1 MDSAESAS
9 GWVEALRAAALLAVD
24 PVGLGGVCVR
34 ARAGPARDGWLAH
47 LREAM
52 PGAPVRRVPL
62 NIADSRLL
70 GGIDLTASLA
80 AGRRIAERG
89 VLAQCDGGVLVLAM
103 AERISPTMAA
113 RLAGTLDEGVVR
125 TARDGIEAVAQARV
139 AVVALDEGIE
149 ADERPPECLRER
161 LAFHLDLDTVSRG
174 DMGAGPAGEVA
185 VMVARARAMLP
196 LVCVP
201 DELRDAAVGA
211 AASLGIASLR
221 APLLAVRTMRA
232 AAALDGCMVA
242 RAEDGALAARLV
254 LGPRATRLPPA
265 GQEAEAEQDAGPP
278 GPAEAGGDDAP
289 GDARDGDGGRE
300 DGDGRADPPGDL
312 MVAAALA
319 AMPAGLLERL
329 RAGGMGAGGR
339 GSGAGQV
346 VAGLRGRPAGVRA
359 AAPGPRA
366 RLDLLETLRAAAPW
380 QKLRAVAGQERRM
393 IVRGGDFRVRQYR
406 QRRESVTIFVV
417 DVSGSSALNRLA
429 EAKGAVELLLADCYV
444 RRDSVALIAFRGQ
457 AASVVLPPTR
467 ALARARRSLAGV
479 AGGGGTPMASAI
491 DGAAALAEAVRRRGG
506 TPGLVFLS
514 DGIANIA
521 RDGSAGRAGARA
533 DALAAARG
541 LGRAGHAA
549 IFVDTA
555 PSPRGREAGA
565 VRPARDLADAMGA
578 RYVALP
584 RASAAGLD
592 AIVRAARAA

>member
-1 MDSAESAS
+1 
-9 GWVEALRAAALLAVD
+9 
-24 PVGLGGVCVR
+24 
-34 ARAGPARDGWLAH
+34 
-47 LREAM
+47 
-52 PGAPVRRVPL
+52 
-62 NIADSRLL
+62 
-70 GGIDLTASLA
+70 
-80 AGRRIAERG
+80 
-89 VLAQCDGGVLVLAM
+89 
-103 AERISPTMAA
+103 
-113 RLAGTLDEGVVR
+113 
-125 TARDGIEAVAQARV
+125 
-139 AVVALDEGIE
+139 
-149 ADERPPECLRER
+149 
-161 LAFHLDLDTVSRG
+161 
-174 DMGAGPAGEVA
+174 
-185 VMVARARAMLP
+185 
-196 LVCVP
+196 
-201 DELRDAAVGA
+201 
-211 AASLGIASLR
+211 
-221 APLLAVRTMRA
+221 
-232 AAALDGCMVA
+232 
-242 RAEDGALAARLV
+242 
-254 LGPRATRLPPA
+254 
-265 GQEAEAEQDAGPP
+265 
-278 GPAEAGGDDAP
+278 
-289 GDARDGDGGRE
+289 
-300 DGDGRADPPGDL
+300 
-312 MVAAALA
+312 
-319 AMPAGLLERL
+319 
-329 RAGGMGAGGR
+329 
-339 GSGAGQV
+339 
-346 VAGLRGRPAGVRA
+346 
-359 AAPGPRA
+359 
-366 RLDLLETLRAAAPW
+366 
-380 QKLRAVAGQERRM
+380 M

-533 DALAAARG
+533 DALAAARC